1 MQVLKED
8 IRDRIVAIAREEF
21 LNNGFQRTSMK
32 RIAEG
37 AGITAPTIYCYFKNK
52 EALFL
57 HLVKPV
63 TDYFIERENRVR
75 NANPMELVRTW
86 GMEQRKT
93 EYSEH
98 MKFIGNHRDEFRLL
112 FACAGGSSLENYF
125 DRLVGQ
131 YEILMKKIMEILEG
145 SGILNRS
152 VSDFFIH
159 NMAAFY
165 VNTLREASLH
175 NVSDKE
181 LEQFAEE
188 WALFRTE
195 GWKKLTATGE
205 KSKGRKYR

>member
-1 MQVLKED
+1 MQVLKGD
-8 IRDRIVAIAREEF
+8 IREKIVAIAREEF

-37 AGITAPTIYCYFKNK
+37 TGITAPTIYCYFKNK

-57 HLVKPV
+57 HIVKPV
-63 TDYFIERENRVR
+63 TDYFTERENRVR
-75 NANPMELVRTW
+75 NADPMELARTW
-86 GMEQRKT
+86 GMEQRRT
-93 EYSEH
+93 EYTEN
-98 MKFIGNHRDEFRLL
+98 MKFIGKHRDEFRLL

-125 DRLVGQ
+125 DRLVEQ
-131 YEILMKKIMEILEG
+131 YETLMKKIIEILEG

-175 NVSDKE
+175 RVSGRE

-195 GWKKLTATGE
+195 GWKTLTAQEE
-205 KSKGRKYR
+205 KNKGRK